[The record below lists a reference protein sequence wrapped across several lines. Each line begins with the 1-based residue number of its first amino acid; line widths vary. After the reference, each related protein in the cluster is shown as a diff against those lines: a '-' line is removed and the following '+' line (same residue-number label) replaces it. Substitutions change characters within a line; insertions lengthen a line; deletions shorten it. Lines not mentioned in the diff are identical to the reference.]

1 MDQEGRVLCRDGKK
15 KVYNA
20 MAAIKDQLYSSPED
34 ASNFLATLQSE
45 PGLFVDR
52 TVDTTGRLENVFW
65 ATVDQQN
72 KIARYGA
79 CIQMDTTVFTNK
91 YGCPLLFIVGV
102 DDENRSCVLAQCLL
116 RSGCTETFEW
126 ILTCWDGGSGGR
138 RPQVFLTDGDR
149 AMTAALRGW
158 KTTLHL
164 YCLWHIFKNVKNCGS
179 SFPDI
184 DERSRMLGLFGSA
197 AYAATPEAFNKHSA
211 DLERTVAGK
220 ACAEY
225 IQDLIEDKTKWAFS
239 CRPTVMTLGM
249 AATQLSEGLF
259 GVAKRAGV
267 EKSLSLCALWEK
279 LQSVNKSLEIAS
291 ASLGTRAIA
300 AERPFQVAHLDK
312 FFDPVKVEHERV
324 GASQICQRDL
334 RDELGG
340 SQSYEVEIVASGA
353 AGDDSSPLPLGNDRL
368 RQAVHGAQQNRNAF
382 QEAPPLTDLEQDSKH
397 GSYAQTTDDT
407 TPWGRTSSST
417 FLDLLGNVPIH
428 LVILVRYKLTRT
440 KQSHIVVFGPNNFHL
455 CSCLKLLRLGLP
467 CRHYFAALLR
477 FLDGVYR
484 GQSLGHDFHG
494 SSVHNRWR
502 KSPDGNDEPWSV
514 SSVLQE
520 AGLGKDWDGGDEGL
534 DDNYEGPTFDDDCG
548 GEGVHPAE
556 REGRATQRKACD
568 QRRVFATMMAKSK
581 ENVGEILKAV
591 PFDQALHIQAEV
603 DKYVRYLLADA
614 DADGDTK
621 TKNPAPVKP
630 PGRPKGQG
638 ASSQTTVSIP
648 RARKDNTK
656 RKTRFKGSEEGGRKR
671 KKIKQENPT

>member
-1 MDQEGRVLCRDGKK
+1 ML
-15 KVYNA
+15 
-20 MAAIKDQLYSSPED
+20 SSTRGD
-34 ASNFLATLQSE
+34 ASRR
-45 PGLFVDR
+45 P
-52 TVDTTGRLENVFW
+52 RLEG
-65 ATVDQQN
+65 TRN
-72 KIARYGA
+72 KGWLTESIP
-79 CIQMDTTVFTNK
+79 
-91 YGCPLLFIVGV
+91 PLCLFL
-102 DDENRSCVLAQCLL
+102 ELA
-116 RSGCTETFEW
+116 EV
-126 ILTCWDGGSGGR
+126 
-138 RPQVFLTDGDR
+138 QVFLTDGDR

-164 YCLWHIFKNVKNCGS
+164 YCLWHIFKNVLKNCGS

-184 DERSRMLGLFGSA
+184 NERSRMLGLFGSA

-267 EKSLSLCALWEK
+267 DKSLSLCALWEK

-520 AGLGKDWDGGDEGL
+520 AGLGKDWDGRDEGL

-614 DADGDTK
+614 DGDTK

-630 PGRPKGQG
+630 PGAAAGQIHRRAVG
-638 ASSQTTVSIP
+638 TDDVQMVYSGERVEEVPSVDTSEVDSSDFASSSSDDTRSAESYVVGESSDEESVEPPKKKTSLDKKHRGNAKQAEVPKKAKVSKEP
-648 RARKDNTK
+648 RVKVPKEPKVKLSKEPKVKLSKEPRPSKEA
-656 RKTRFKGSEEGGRKR
+656 
-671 KKIKQENPT
+671 